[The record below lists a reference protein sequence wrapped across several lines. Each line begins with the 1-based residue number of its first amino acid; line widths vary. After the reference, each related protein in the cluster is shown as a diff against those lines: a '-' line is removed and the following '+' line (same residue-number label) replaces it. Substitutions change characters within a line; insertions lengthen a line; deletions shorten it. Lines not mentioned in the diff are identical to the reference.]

1 MTPAEKVASKKKP
14 RRKSLSGN
22 TQRPR
27 KWVCKLREK
36 REALGLSMRDVAEHT
51 GYTVSTLFE
60 IENGTDPQLTTA
72 MKLAEF
78 FGCMVNDLW
87 PSRLKDK

>member
-1 MTPAEKVASKKKP
+1 MTPAEKVASKKP
-14 RRKSLSGN
+14 LRKRKLTGN
-22 TQRPR
+22 ASRPR

-36 REALGLSMRDVAEHT
+36 REALGLSMRDVSENT
-51 GYTVSTLFE
+51 SYTVSTLFE

-78 FGCMVNDLW
+78 FGCTVNELW